1 MEENPTRLFMPSHWT
16 GETDSSEVELSKRDR
31 SNAPAPYCLFR
42 GGRKLLWNHSTF
54 IAFHNPIRILQDWNR
69 KRKSSWKMLGASSP
83 HIHPKLELA
92 TRSAGFQILC
102 SASMIGT
109 SRTATWE
116 RDFEAFDAPG
126 WLNQWSSIGGFVTR
140 GYCSL
145 LPPLIHSGSGF
156 EPLKDFESFA
166 LTTQTRICSPG
177 NLCLFRALQ

>member
-1 MEENPTRLFMPSHWT
+1 MKKQECTTWRRTQLAFLCQVTE
-16 GETDSSEVELSKRDR
+16 
-31 SNAPAPYCLFR
+31 PAKHRFLR
-42 GGRKLLWNHSTF
+42 GWAFKAGSFQRAHALLLIQGRAKLLWNHSTF

-92 TRSAGFQILC
+92 TRSAGFKILC

-126 WLNQWSSIGGFVTR
+126 WLNQWSSIGGFVGQSPVATALFSR
-140 GYCSL
+140 RLFIQAVDSNHWRISSPL
-145 LPPLIHSGSGF
+145 L
-156 EPLKDFESFA
+156 
-166 LTTQTRICSPG
+166 
-177 NLCLFRALQ
+177 